1 MRRARGASLAALV
14 AALLAALVGWLQRGP
29 QAADPTETGVA
40 ATPVAPD
47 GAAAGATGAGAS
59 REYGAPRARVARDAP
74 RREAREQ
81 PWRDSR
87 DGSAPRRAR
96 FDFYLL
102 ALTLEPAF
110 CEDGNQHIGQ
120 CRALDAA
127 AFARTPLV
135 LHGLWP
141 EGLRPGSYPRDC
153 PGPRLWLEPALRA
166 ELERWMPGMR
176 EGLDRHEWRTHGTC
190 SGLDD
195 DAYFRAAIDGTRR
208 ANAALG
214 EVLRRNAGRAVSA
227 AQLRAAADRLQPG
240 FGAQVV
246 FLCRNL
252 RSDDPAKRR
261 RPHLV
266 EVRVC
271 LDDDGPAG
279 APGAPLRCAEVG
291 RRDQGCGGQ
300 FMIDEV

>member
-14 AALLAALVGWLQRGP
+14 AALLAALVGWLQRAP
-29 QAADPTETGVA
+29 QPSVA
-40 ATPVAPD
+40 ATTAAPRED
-47 GAAAGATGAGAS
+47 SARATRGNDTVRGAPSYDSA
-59 REYGAPRARVARDAP
+59 RETARDDSARETARHEPPRAR
-74 RREAREQ
+74 Q
-81 PWRDSR
+81 
-87 DGSAPRRAR
+87 RAR

-110 CEDGNQHIGQ
+110 CEDGNQRIGQ

-166 ELERWMPGMR
+166 ELGRWMPGMR
-176 EGLDRHEWRTHGTC
+176 EGLDRHEWRSHGTC

-214 EVLRRNAGRAVSA
+214 DALRQNAGRAVSA
-227 AQLRAAADRLQPG
+227 AQLRAAADRAQPG

-246 FLCRNL
+246 FVCRSL

-271 LDDDGPAG
+271 LDDDGPGG
-279 APGAPLRCAEVG
+279 APGTPLRCAAVE

-300 FMIDEV
+300 FMIDDV

>member
-1 MRRARGASLAALV
+1 MRRPRGAGVAALV
-14 AALLAALVGWLQRGP
+14 AALLALAGAWLQRSASTATTHPEAGADAGP
-29 QAADPTETGVA
+29 ATGGSESRRSGREGPA
-40 ATPVAPD
+40 RT
-47 GAAAGATGAGAS
+47 AAAGAAQSGA
-59 REYGAPRARVARDAP
+59 
-74 RREAREQ
+74 
-81 PWRDSR
+81 R
-87 DGSAPRRAR
+87 DGSGRRAR

-166 ELERWMPGMR
+166 ELGRWMPGMR

-195 DAYFRAAIDGTRR
+195 DAYFRAAIDATRR

-214 EVLRRNAGRAVSA
+214 EALRRSAGRTVSA
-227 AQLRAAADRLQPG
+227 AQLRAAADRAEPG
-240 FGAQVV
+240 FGSQVV
-246 FLCRNL
+246 FMCRSL

-271 LDDDGPAG
+271 LDDDGPGG
-279 APGAPLRCAEVG
+279 APGTPLRCADVG

-300 FMIDEV
+300 FVIDDV